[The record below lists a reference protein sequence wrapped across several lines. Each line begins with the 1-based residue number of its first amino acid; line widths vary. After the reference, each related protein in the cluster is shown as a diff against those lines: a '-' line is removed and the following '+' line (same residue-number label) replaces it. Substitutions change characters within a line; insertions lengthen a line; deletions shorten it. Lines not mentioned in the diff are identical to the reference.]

1 VTIVKPTT
9 RSFYES
15 AVLRAIE
22 RVVQSLD
29 DALDLTELARP
40 AALAPLHFHRIFRGM
55 AGETPLE
62 MHRRLRLE
70 RAAHGLA
77 DSADPVTRVAFDAG
91 YETHESFTRAFREVY
106 SVSPSEFRVRAHTA
120 ARDGTRPP
128 PRELAARSGVHF
140 GGRRRDPD
148 VSFNQG
154 ESTMLV
160 DVQDMPELRVA
171 AVSHVGPYNTIYEAC
186 RRLGELAEP
195 AGLHE
200 HPGAA
205 LVAIWHDDVETTP
218 AAELRSDAGLVVPA
232 EVTLP
237 NGLHELR
244 IPAGMYARTTHRG
257 PYTLLGDTWARF
269 MGEWLPQ
276 SGRRVG
282 SGVTYELYRNT
293 PATAAP
299 EALLTDLYLPVA

>member
-1 VTIVKPTT
+1 M
-9 RSFYES
+9 
-15 AVLRAIE
+15 LRAIE

-29 DALDLTELARP
+29 DALDLGELARQ
-40 AALAPLHFHRIFRGM
+40 ATLAPLHFHRIFRGM
-55 AGETPLE
+55 VGETPLE

-70 RAAHGLA
+70 RAAQRLA
-77 DSADPVTRVAFDAG
+77 LDADPVTRVAFEAG
-91 YETHESFTRAFREVY
+91 YETHESFTRAFRDVY
-106 SVSPSEFRVRAHTA
+106 SASPTEFRERARQA
-120 ARDGTRPP
+120 ARAGTRPP

-140 GGRRRDPD
+140 RDAPGKHV

-186 RRLGELAEP
+186 RRLGEIAEP

-232 EVTLP
+232 DVTLP
-237 NGLHELR
+237 QGLHELR
-244 IPAGMYARTTHRG
+244 IPAGTYARTTHRG

-276 SGRRVG
+276 SGRRV
-282 SGVTYELYRNT
+282 STGVTYELYRNT

-299 EALLTDLYLPVA
+299 EALLTDLYLPVT